1 MVVRARRAGGGR
13 ERHVESMPYADTA
26 LLDCRDSSRS
36 GPEEARDPSMNI
48 SGPEAFPISWS
59 DPSDAERSWRRDDMH
74 SPFYLVPLSQ
84 DYVALIGNGFAY
96 RYERLDVPISMRAQ
110 VINGY
115 LYFSW
120 VPLGPESEHEAVVE
134 QYLATLREHTPFA
147 IDYWA
152 RSVPELRGL
161 YAEIAAIEVEELPAD
176 RLAEAWELA
185 WERAQ
190 RAWAIH
196 FYAITGP
203 YQVMDDLAD
212 LYESVIDGAH
222 PGEALKLIQ
231 GTIHELVGV
240 DAGLGRLTE
249 LAGASPELAAAVS
262 TRPAVSL
269 DALASLS
276 GGEAFVAELHRF
288 LEEHGHLGQGF
299 DDLALASWGEEPAM
313 VLAEIGKRLE
323 RAVEPATERAARLA
337 GEAEALARGVRD
349 RLADQPERLAEFER
363 LLGLARKIGP
373 ITETHNYWIDRMA
386 QARLRTFVI
395 RVGER
400 LARAGVLEQPHDVL
414 YLRRAEVPVLL
425 RSLQDRRAV
434 VAERKAEHEHWR
446 RINPPSELG
455 KPTDAGPSG
464 RFDGERFA
472 KEDDAIVR
480 GTGASAGIVSG
491 PARVV
496 LGPDDFERVRP
507 GDIIVAPSSN
517 PSWVPLF
524 TIAGGLVTNTG
535 GVLCHAAVVAREF
548 ALPAVVGTGDATT
561 RIADGQLLELDGTTG
576 FVRLS

>member
-1 MVVRARRAGGGR
+1 MNASGT
-13 ERHVESMPYADTA
+13 AD
-26 LLDCRDSSRS
+26 
-36 GPEEARDPSMNI
+36 
-48 SGPEAFPISWS
+48 FPIMWS
-59 DPSDAERSWRRDDMH
+59 DPSDAERSWRRDEMH
-74 SPFYLVPLSQ
+74 SPFCLVPLSQ
-84 DYVALIGNGFAY
+84 DYVGLIENGFGY

-134 QYLATLREHTPFA
+134 QYLATCREHTPLA
-147 IDYWA
+147 VDYWA
-152 RSVPELRGL
+152 RAVPELRGL
-161 YAEIAAIEVEELPAD
+161 YADIAAIEVDALPAEE
-176 RLAEAWELA
+176 LAEAWDLA
-185 WERAQ
+185 WQRAQ

-212 LYESVIDGAH
+212 LYESVIDKPP

-249 LAGASPELAAAVS
+249 LAAASTELAGAVAA
-262 TRPAVSL
+262 RPAPSL
-269 DALASLS
+269 EAIAALP
-276 GGEAFVAELHRF
+276 GGEPFVAELHRF
-288 LEEHGHLGQGF
+288 LDEHGHLGQGF
-299 DDLALASWGEEPAM
+299 DDLALASWGEEPGM
-313 VLAEIGKRLE
+313 LLAEVGKRLE
-323 RAVEPATERAARLA
+323 RTVEPASDRAARLA
-337 GEAEALARGVRD
+337 READVLADGVRL
-349 RLADQPERLAEFER
+349 RLADQPDRLAEFER
-363 LLGLARKIGP
+363 LLGLARQIGP
-373 ITETHNYWIDRMA
+373 ITETHNYWIDRMV
-386 QARLRTFVI
+386 QARLRTFAM
-395 RVGER
+395 RVGAR
-400 LARAGVLEQPHDVL
+400 LARGGVIDRAHDVL
-414 YLRRAEVPVLL
+414 YLRRAEVPALI
-425 RSLQDRRAV
+425 RSPEDRRTV

-446 RINPPSELG
+446 GVTPPSKIG
-455 KPTDAGPSG
+455 KPTDEEPSG
-464 RFDGERFA
+464 RFGGKRFA

-480 GTGASAGIVSG
+480 GTGASSGVVSG
-491 PARVV
+491 PARIV

-561 RIADGQLLELDGTTG
+561 RISDGQTVEVNGTTG